1 MSMIQDIDRGVID
14 RFLGTPVKRSALI
27 VGRVGQAAITITI
40 QSLIIVALALIVGA
54 NFPNGVLGVLGMVA
68 IGALLGVTVGA
79 LSNGLALVVRKEE
92 SLIGAINV
100 LLFPLTFI
108 STAFMPRDLLP
119 GWMQTAADLNPVNWA
134 VEAARIAASGDDW
147 DELALYTGA
156 LVLLALVCVGF
167 ATRAFRAY
175 QRSL

>member
-92 SLIGAINV
+92 TLIGAINV

-108 STAFMPRDLLP
+108 STAFMPRDLIP
-119 GWMQTAADLNPVNWA
+119 G
-134 VEAARIAASGDDW
+134 
-147 DELALYTGA
+147 
-156 LVLLALVCVGF
+156 
-167 ATRAFRAY
+167 
-175 QRSL
+175 